1 MIRLFQIMVL
11 ICTAALLTSCKAP
24 EKEKPIWEQVKLS
37 DLATSSDANNPDG
50 RLLKTI
56 NLDIHIFEMPI
67 EDINVLNVVWQMM
80 YTKPLQFN
88 DYDAFKAN
96 SFSIGF
102 GQIQMWNTIANV
114 LRDAGCKHIETVSLL
129 LPDGE
134 TNDFTIA
141 RLKKEQTIFYIS
153 TAGSMEGATIGPG
166 KLALRIKVEKIP
178 GSRGVCEVNAQPVFP
193 SPITS
198 PIPQLAASA
207 KSAEFLFTSA
217 GFGLKMSPGDF
228 VLLGPEKYIDHQIT
242 LGSLFFS
249 RPGRKPSVRMFLL
262 VCTGIID

>member
-1 MIRLFQIMVL
+1 MTRFFQITVL
-11 ICTAALLTSCKAP
+11 ICTAALLTSCNAP

-37 DLATSSDANNPDG
+37 DLATSSDVNNPAS

-56 NLDIHIFEMPI
+56 NLNIHIFEMPA
-67 EDINVLNVVWQMM
+67 EDVNVFNYVQQML

-96 SFSIGF
+96 SFLVGF

-114 LRDAGCKHIETVSLL
+114 LRDAGSKHIETVSLL

-134 TNDFTIA
+134 TSDFTIT
-141 RLKKEQTIFYIS
+141 RLNKEQTIFYIS
-153 TAGSMEGATIGPG
+153 TTGSMEGATIGPG

-178 GSRGVCEVNAQPVFP
+178 GSRGVCKVNAQPVFP

-198 PIPQLAASA
+198 PIPQLAAQA

-217 GFGLKMSPGDF
+217 GFCLKMSPGDF
-228 VLLGPEKYIDHQIT
+228 VLLGPEKYIGHQIT

-249 RPGRKPSVRMFLL
+249 RPKPKPTVRMFLL
-262 VCTGIID
+262 ICTRIID

>member
-1 MIRLFQIMVL
+1 MIFS
-11 ICTAALLTSCKAP
+11 CTAVLLTSCKAP
-24 EKEKPIWEQVKLS
+24 EREKPIWEQVKLS
-37 DLATSSDANNPDG
+37 DLATYSDASHSTG
-50 RLLKTI
+50 QLLKTI
-56 NLDIHIFEMPI
+56 YLDINIFEMPA
-67 EDINVLNVVWQMM
+67 EDVNVLNYVQRML

-96 SFSIGF
+96 SFSVRF

-134 TNDFTIA
+134 TSDFTITK
-141 RLKKEQTIFYIS
+141 LNKEQTVFYTS
-153 TAGSMEGATIGPG
+153 TAGSLEGVTIGPG

-178 GSRGVCEVNAQPVFP
+178 GERGVCKVTALPVFP

-198 PIPQLAASA
+198 PIPQLAEQA
-207 KSAEFLFTSA
+207 KSNEYFFTSA
-217 GFGLKMSPGDF
+217 GFHLKMSPGDF
-228 VLLGPEKYIDHQIT
+228 VLFGPDKYISHQIT

-249 RPGRKPSVRMFLL
+249 RPKPKPTIRLFLIICGRV
-262 VCTGIID
+262 ID

>member
-1 MIRLFQIMVL
+1 MIRFFQIMIMVFS
-11 ICTAALLTSCKAP
+11 CTAALLTSCKAP
-24 EKEKPIWEQVKLS
+24 EKDKPIWQQVKIS
-37 DLATSSDANNPDG
+37 DLAPSSDANHPAS

-67 EDINVLNVVWQMM
+67 ENINVLNVVWQMM

-114 LRDAGCKHIETVSLL
+114 LRDAGGKKIETVSLL

-141 RLKKEQTIFYIS
+141 RLNKEQTIFYIS

-198 PIPQLAASA
+198 PIPQLAA
-207 KSAEFLFTSA
+207 KFLFTSA

-228 VLLGPEKYIDHQIT
+228 VLLGPEKYIGHQIT

>member
-1 MIRLFQIMVL
+1 MIRFFQIMVL

-24 EKEKPIWEQVKLS
+24 EKEKPIWEQVKIS
-37 DLATSSDANNPDG
+37 DLATSSDVNNPGG

-102 GQIQMWNTIANV
+102 GQIQMWNTIANI

-141 RLKKEQTIFYIS
+141 RLNKEQTIFYIS

-198 PIPQLAASA
+198 PIPQLAAQT
-207 KSAEFLFTSA
+207 KSAEFLFTPA
-217 GFGLKMSPGDF
+217 GFHLKMSPGDF

-249 RPGRKPSVRMFLL
+249 RPGRKPSVTMFLL

>member
-1 MIRLFQIMVL
+1 MIRFFQTMVL
-11 ICTAALLTSCKAP
+11 ICTAALLTSCNAP

-37 DLATSSDANNPDG
+37 DLANSSDVNNPGG

-56 NLDIHIFEMPI
+56 NLDIHIFEMPA
-67 EDINVLNVVWQMM
+67 EDINVINYVQQML
-80 YTKPLQFN
+80 YAKPLQFN

-96 SFSIGF
+96 SFSAGF

-134 TNDFTIA
+134 TSDFTIT
-141 RLKKEQTIFYIS
+141 RLNKEQTVFYTSS
-153 TAGSMEGATIGPG
+153 TGSLEGATIGPG

-178 GSRGVCEVNAQPVFP
+178 GERGVCKVNAQPVFP
-193 SPITS
+193 PPITS
-198 PIPQLAASA
+198 PIPQLAERA
-207 KSAEFLFTSA
+207 KSNEFLFTSA
-217 GFGLKMSPGDF
+217 GLYLKMSPGDF
-228 VLLGPEKYIDHQIT
+228 VLLGPEKYIGHQIT

-262 VCTGIID
+262 VCTRIID